1 MRDFFRASIAKGRGG
16 EGRTNPLFPAP
27 KMPRWKRWLFGF
39 SAIALPLGGGT
50 LGVRIL
56 SQPQF
61 TLSTIDIAGTA
72 CLDQSVV
79 KKEIEDELAERVA
92 LFFTRSN
99 KLLFSP
105 NKLADRL
112 TRNLPIDH
120 ADIVI
125 NGNTLHVAINEDVV
139 MVLVHSNDNWLLTD
153 LGGQVLRSLS
163 SDEIALLDSRA
174 LPPALPLDKIPKILL
189 REGVQADLNEPIYS
203 PKMLTALGE
212 LDKGLRALG
221 LTPHR
226 YELEKRKDTWLF
238 VDTIEKPY
246 VIYVDLEHPINE
258 QLRTFSSVLSQ
269 QQEIEGMSYI
279 DLRFGNRV
287 YMK

>member
-1 MRDFFRASIAKGRGG
+1 MRDFFRASIAKNREG

-39 SAIALPLGGGT
+39 SAVALPLGGGT
-50 LGVRIL
+50 LGVRTL

-61 TLSTIDIAGTA
+61 TLSTIDISGTA

-79 KKEIEDELAERVA
+79 RKEIDNELAERTA

-99 KLLFSP
+99 KLLFSQ
-105 NKLADRL
+105 KHLADRL

-120 ADIVI
+120 AEILVE
-125 NGNTLHVAINEDVV
+125 GNTLHVAIEEDIV
-139 MVLVHSNDNWLLTD
+139 MVLVHSSDNWLLSD
-153 LGGQVLRSLS
+153 LNGKVLRTLS
-163 SDEIALLDSRA
+163 ADEISLIDSPA
-174 LPPALPLDKIPKILL
+174 IPPALPFDKIPKILL
-189 REGVQADLNEPIYS
+189 RESVPTDLKEPIYS
-203 PKMLTALGE
+203 AKMLVALGE
-212 LDKGLRALG
+212 LDNGLHALG

-226 YELEKRKDTWLF
+226 YELEKRKDTWLS
-238 VDTIEKPY
+238 VDTNEKPY
-246 VIYVDLEHPINE
+246 AIYFDLEHPIDE
-258 QLRTFSSVLSQ
+258 QLRTLSSVFSQ
-269 QQEIEGMSYI
+269 RQEIDGMSYI